1 VKKHFSIT
9 ALLITILLVVG
20 LAGCGGKQAA
30 STALHVGTEA
40 TYAPFEF
47 QDENSKDYVGFD
59 MDIARAIGRQLG
71 MTVEVKNVAF
81 DGLIPALD
89 AGNIDMVIAAMSITD
104 ERKQKVAFSNPYYN
118 SGLIIAVKNDNVQ
131 IRSQADLV
139 GKKIAV
145 QIGTTGA
152 DFSRKVNGARVT
164 EFNSITEAFLELN
177 NGGVDTVVNDL
188 PVTAEYIKKAGKDI
202 KMVGEVMNSEAY
214 GIAVK
219 KSNTELQT
227 KINKALDE
235 LKKNGEYDK
244 IYEKWFGQAPKK

>member
-131 IRSQADLV
+131 IKSQADLV

>member
-1 VKKHFSIT
+1 VKKYLSIT
-9 ALLITILLVVG
+9 AILLIVLLTLG
-20 LAGCGGKQAA
+20 LAGCGNKQVA
-30 STALHVGTEA
+30 STSLRVGTEA
-40 TYAPFEF
+40 TYAPFEI
-47 QDENSKDYVGFD
+47 QDEKSKEYVGFD
-59 MDIARAIGRQLG
+59 MDIARAIGKQLG
-71 MTVEVKNVAF
+71 IPVEVTNLAF

-104 ERKQKVAFSNPYYN
+104 ERKQKVAFSNSYYN
-118 SGLIIAVKNDNVQ
+118 SGLIIAVKNDNAQ
-131 IRSQADLV
+131 IKSQADLV

-152 DFSRKVNGARVT
+152 DFSHKVNGAKVT

-177 NGGVDTVVNDL
+177 NGGVDAVVNDL